1 MGSLREHVRDW
12 RPPKLTAR
20 DVLHPGPA
28 RALAGLLDA
37 APPAPGGP
45 LPFLWHWLYFLDWP
59 AQRDLGADGHPA
71 HGPYLPPLPG
81 RRRMWAGGRLT
92 AHGPLRLG
100 APAERLSEPVAV
112 EVKEGRTGEMV
123 FVTVRH
129 EIVQDGG
136 TRLVEEQDHVYRSAE
151 APAATPRYTPA
162 PRGTPAS
169 SDPWRLPLTAEPT
182 LLFRFS
188 ALTANAHRI
197 HYDRPYA
204 REVEG
209 YPDIV
214 VHGPLLA
221 VLMAEPARRA
231 ARTIV
236 RMSYRLRRP
245 VFAGDPAL
253 VTGGPD
259 GDGARMSV
267 IDAAGETKA
276 TAEIGFADA

>member
-1 MGSLREHVRDW
+1 MTSLRDHVRDW
-12 RPPKLTAR
+12 RPPTLTSR
-20 DVLHPGPA
+20 DDLLPGPA
-28 RALAGLLDA
+28 AALAALLDV
-37 APPAPGGP
+37 APPGP
-45 LPFLWHWLYFLDWP
+45 DGTLPPPWHWLYFLDWP
-59 AQRDLGADGHPA
+59 PQRDLGADGHPA
-71 HGPYLPPLPG
+71 HGPYLPPIPA

-92 AHGPLRLG
+92 AHAPLRLG
-100 APAERLSEPVAV
+100 TPAERVAEPAAV

-123 FVTVRH
+123 FVTVRYT
-129 EIVQDGG
+129 IVQDGE

-151 APAATPRYTPA
+151 AAAGTLRHEPA

-169 SDPWRLPLTAEPT
+169 DDPWRLPLTGEPT

-231 ARTIV
+231 GRTVAR
-236 RMSYRLRRP
+236 MGYRLRRP
-245 VFAGDPAL
+245 VFAGDPVL

-276 TAEIGFADA
+276 TAEIGFADE